1 MVLTSSELQ
10 SKVVLF
16 HILQTGIYGAGWPLN
31 TTDCFLF
38 QDLPS
43 QHLTKIYFIQRFL
56 SIPAYRQTNIPTN
69 QEKSITSLMEVAYK
83 TVKTEDPGQ
92 QRQSVSSR
100 MSLCVTNHNWTT
112 RKQRLH
118 LQSVAGISR
127 HSALSEDRIQQCGTS
142 SGSRH
147 SEGNKREKLS
157 DFTREVTSMEKP

>member
-1 MVLTSSELQ
+1 
-10 SKVVLF
+10 
-16 HILQTGIYGAGWPLN
+16 
-31 TTDCFLF
+31 
-38 QDLPS
+38 
-43 QHLTKIYFIQRFL
+43 
-56 SIPAYRQTNIPTN
+56 
-69 QEKSITSLMEVAYK
+69 MEVAYK

-118 LQSVAGISR
+118 LQSVVGISR